1 MAEQR
6 CPRCGSDTCP
16 GIDDVLTCTC
26 LVDGLS
32 APDEARKALL
42 ATANPPLTML
52 DMLDALAGSADQF
65 VGFAR
70 NGHPVDHRGVEF
82 YQRVGRLLRDAHSR
96 LATKRPPARH
106 VEQDM
111 RPLPDGE
118 DVSSHAMGPMFEH
131 ADGRLCAYH
140 HRLGLWVGPDFKHEC
155 TRDHAGLPTDRGP
168 RLEGQTG
175 VPVYM
180 TEPDGPRWKFTVYGN
195 DVEVCVERGTL
206 WARVRRRGG
215 ERYTTWMRGGESVG

>member
-26 LVDGLS
+26 FVNGLS
-32 APDEARKALL
+32 AADEARKALL
-42 ATANPPLTML
+42 TEADPPLTML
-52 DMLDALAGSADQF
+52 DMLDALAGAADQF
-65 VGFAR
+65 AGFAR
-70 NGHPVDHRGVEF
+70 NGHTVDHRAVEF
-82 YQRVGRLLRDAHSR
+82 YQRAGRMLRDAHSR

-106 VEQDM
+106 VE
-111 RPLPDGE
+111 
-118 DVSSHAMGPMFEH
+118 H
-131 ADGRLCAYH
+131 
-140 HRLGLWVGPDFKHEC
+140 
-155 TRDHAGLPTDRGP
+155 DRGP

-195 DVEVCVERGTL
+195 DVEVCIERGVL

-215 ERYTTWMRGGESVG
+215 ERYTTWTRGGESDG